1 MNKPQL
7 ASAKGEKSAMTEEV
21 GMQEMVTLKTIAET
35 LNTSND
41 LNLMLDTVVGKLL
54 ELTGLTAGWMFLIN
68 ERGEYTCVSDYNLP
82 PALLRKDKEPM
93 RTGTCWCVNRFKDG
107 QLNHAVNIIN
117 CKRLEDAVEF
127 QWGDTH
133 DITHHAT
140 VPLRSGEKMLG
151 LLNVAAPAKEHFSDS
166 ELALLQGVAYQIG
179 SAVERM
185 RLYRAE
191 QRRADLYA
199 KLGEFSTA
207 LGLAVNEC
215 SNSDAFSLK
224 VVQLLGQHY
233 DWPFA
238 TIIQQKNGMFVLQ
251 AAYADDKV
259 RTLSI
264 ALGSSEAASHINQLI
279 NCHRVTSLS
288 GTEIAEIFNLCKPD
302 EAMNSIASGIA
313 APLPYHTPGEM
324 GILVIGIG
332 TSGPAQEDR
341 EVLEALAEHIA
352 ASWESLKLAENR
364 RELAR
369 MEERNRLARD
379 LHDSVNQILFSLS
392 LTAKGAESMLS
403 GSEQLHPA
411 TEAMKDI
418 RALSQEALK
427 EMRALIMQLRPAGLE
442 AGLLHALQEYGTSQG
457 LQVVM
462 NRTGMRSLPR
472 NIEEALWRIGQ
483 EALNNVRK
491 HADVPSAEVTL
502 KLSNHEVVFTVT
514 DQGKGGANRP
524 KASSGSSLGLSIM
537 KERAQSLGGSLEIV
551 SSSRKGTTVTAVIPL
566 PFESV

>member
-1 MNKPQL
+1 M
-7 ASAKGEKSAMTEEV
+7 SEEL

-41 LNLMLDTVVGKLL
+41 LSLMLDTVVGKLL
-54 ELTGLTAGWMFLIN
+54 ELTGLTAGWVFLIN
-68 ERGEYTCVSDYNLP
+68 ERGDYTCVSDYNLP
-82 PALLRKDKEPM
+82 PALLRDDKEPM

-107 QLNHAVNIIN
+107 RLNHAVNIIN

-127 QWGDTH
+127 KWGDTH

-151 LLNVAAPAKEHFSDS
+151 LLNVAAPSKEHFSDS
-166 ELALLQGVAYQIG
+166 ELALLQAVAYQIG
-179 SAVERM
+179 SAMERM

-215 SNSDAFSLK
+215 SNSEALSVK

-233 DWPFA
+233 DWPLTA
-238 TIIQQKNGMFVLQ
+238 IIQQKNGVYTVQ
-251 AAYADDKV
+251 AAYAGGIV
-259 RTLSI
+259 QALSSAI
-264 ALGSSEAASHINQLI
+264 LSSEAANHMNRVINSH
-279 NCHRVTSLS
+279 RAASLS
-288 GTEIAEIFNLCKPD
+288 AIEMTEIFTVCEPEKTINLLT
-302 EAMNSIASGIA
+302 SGIA
-313 APLPYHTPGEM
+313 APLPYHALGEP
-324 GILVIGIG
+324 GILLIGLG
-332 TSGPAQEDR
+332 TSGPAQADA
-341 EVLEALAEHIA
+341 EVLEALAEHIT

-369 MEERNRLARD
+369 LEERNRLARD

-392 LTAKGAESMLS
+392 LTAKGVESMLT

-411 TEAMKDI
+411 VEAMKDI
-418 RALSQEALK
+418 RTLSQEALK

-472 NIEEALWRIGQ
+472 NIEEAMWRIGQ

-491 HADVPSAEVTL
+491 HAGVRSAEVTL
-502 KLSNHEVVFTVT
+502 KLSEHEAMLTVT
-514 DQGKGGANRP
+514 DKGTGGANRR
-524 KASSGSSLGLSIM
+524 KAPSGSSLGLSIM
-537 KERAQSLGGSLEIV
+537 KERAESLEGRLEIV

>member
-1 MNKPQL
+1 M
-7 ASAKGEKSAMTEEV
+7 SEEV

-68 ERGEYTCVSDYNLP
+68 ERGDYTCVSDYNLP

-93 RTGTCWCVNRFKDG
+93 RTGSCWCVNRFKDG
-107 QLNHAVNIIN
+107 RLNHAINIIN
-117 CKRLEDAVEF
+117 CKRLEDAVDF
-127 QWGDTH
+127 KWGDTH

-151 LLNVAAPAKEHFSDS
+151 LLNVAAPAKELFSDS

-179 SAVERM
+179 SAMERM

-215 SNSDAFSLK
+215 SNSEALSVK

-233 DWPFA
+233 DWPLA
-238 TIIQQKNGMFVLQ
+238 AIIQQKNGVYIVQ
-251 AAYADDKV
+251 AAYVGGIVQK
-259 RTLSI
+259 LSS
-264 ALGSSEAASHINQLI
+264 ASLSLEAANHMNHVIHSH
-279 NCHRVTSLS
+279 RAMSLS
-288 GTEIAEIFNLCKPD
+288 AIEMTEIFTVCEPEKTIDFLT
-302 EAMNSIASGIA
+302 SGIA
-313 APLPYHTPGEM
+313 ALLPYHMPGET
-324 GILVIGIG
+324 GILVIGLG
-332 TSGPAQEDR
+332 TSGPVQADLEL
-341 EVLEALAEHIA
+341 LEALAEHIT

-369 MEERNRLARD
+369 LEERNRLARD

-403 GSEQLHPA
+403 GLEQLHPA
-411 TEAMKDI
+411 VEAVKDI

-457 LQVVM
+457 LQVVVD
-462 NRTGMRSLPR
+462 RTGVRSLPR
-472 NIEEALWRIGQ
+472 NTEEALWRIGQ

-491 HADVPSAEVTL
+491 HAGVPSAEVAL
-502 KLSNHEVVFTVT
+502 KLSDHEAVLTVT
-514 DQGKGGANRP
+514 DQGTGGAKRA
-524 KASSGSSLGLSIM
+524 KVSSGSSLGLSIM
-537 KERAQSLGGSLEIV
+537 KERAESLGGRLEIV

-566 PFESV
+566 PFEAV

>member
-1 MNKPQL
+1 M
-7 ASAKGEKSAMTEEV
+7 SEEV

-68 ERGEYTCVSDYNLP
+68 ERGDYACVSDYNLP

-207 LGLAVNEC
+207 LGLVVNEC

-251 AAYADDKV
+251 AACADDKV
-259 RTLSI
+259 RTLSSTP
-264 ALGSSEAASHINQLI
+264 LSSEVTSHINHVI
-279 NCHRVTSLS
+279 NSHRATSLS
-288 GTEIAEIFNLCKPD
+288 AIEIAEIFTLCKPD
-302 EAMNSIASGIA
+302 QAMNSIAVGIA
-313 APLPYHTPGEM
+313 APLPYHTPGET

-332 TSGPAQEDR
+332 TAGPAQADR

-352 ASWESLKLAENR
+352 ASWESLKLVENR

-369 MEERNRLARD
+369 LEERNRLARD

-392 LTAKGAESMLS
+392 LTAKGAESMLT

-411 TEAMKDI
+411 AEAMKDI

>member
-1 MNKPQL
+1 M
-7 ASAKGEKSAMTEEV
+7 SEEV

-68 ERGEYTCVSDYNLP
+68 ERGDYTCVSDYNLP

-107 QLNHAVNIIN
+107 ELNHAVNIIN

>member
-1 MNKPQL
+1 M
-7 ASAKGEKSAMTEEV
+7 SEEV
-21 GMQEMVTLKTIAET
+21 GMQEMITLKTIAET
-35 LNTSND
+35 LNTSNN

-68 ERGEYTCVSDYNLP
+68 ERGDYTCVSDYNLP
-82 PALLRKDKEPM
+82 PALLREDKEPM

-151 LLNVAAPAKEHFSDS
+151 LLNVAAPAKKHFSDS

-185 RLYRAE
+185 RLYRTE

-215 SNSDAFSLK
+215 TNSEAFCLK

-259 RTLSI
+259 RTLSSTP
-264 ALGSSEAASHINQLI
+264 LSSEVTSQINHVI
-279 NCHRVTSLS
+279 NSHRVTSLS
-288 GTEIAEIFNLCKPD
+288 GTEIAEIFTLFKPD
-302 EAMNSIASGIA
+302 QTTNSIASGIA
-313 APLPYHTPGEM
+313 APLPYHAPGEK

-332 TSGPAQEDR
+332 TSGPAQADR

-403 GSEQLHPA
+403 GSEQLLPA
-411 TEAMKDI
+411 TEALKDI

-457 LQVVM
+457 LQVVT

-483 EALNNVRK
+483 KALNNVRK

-502 KLSNHEVVFTVT
+502 KLSNHEVVLTVT

-537 KERAQSLGGSLEIV
+537 KERAQSLGGNLEIV
-551 SSSRKGTTVTAVIPL
+551 SSSRKGTIVTAVIPL

>member
-1 MNKPQL
+1 M
-7 ASAKGEKSAMTEEV
+7 SEEV
-21 GMQEMVTLKTIAET
+21 GMQEMITLKTIAET
-35 LNTSND
+35 LNTSNN

-68 ERGEYTCVSDYNLP
+68 ERGDYTCVSDYNLP
-82 PALLRKDKEPM
+82 PALLREDKEPM

-151 LLNVAAPAKEHFSDS
+151 LLNVAAPAKKHFSDS

-185 RLYRAE
+185 RLYRTE

-215 SNSDAFSLK
+215 TNSEAFCLK

-259 RTLSI
+259 RTLSSTP
-264 ALGSSEAASHINQLI
+264 LSSEVTSQINHVI
-279 NCHRVTSLS
+279 NSHRVTSLS
-288 GTEIAEIFNLCKPD
+288 GTEIAEIFTLFKPD
-302 EAMNSIASGIA
+302 QTTNSIASGIA
-313 APLPYHTPGEM
+313 APLPYHAPGEK

-332 TSGPAQEDR
+332 TSGPAQADR

-411 TEAMKDI
+411 TEALKDI

-457 LQVVM
+457 LQVVT

-502 KLSNHEVVFTVT
+502 KLSNHEVVLTVT

-537 KERAQSLGGSLEIV
+537 KERAQSLGGNLEIV
-551 SSSRKGTTVTAVIPL
+551 SSSRKGTIVTAVIPL

>member
-68 ERGEYTCVSDYNLP
+68 ERGDYTCVSDYNLP

-107 QLNHAVNIIN
+107 ELNHAVNIIN

>member
-7 ASAKGEKSAMTEEV
+7 ASAKGEKSAMSEEV

-41 LNLMLDTVVGKLL
+41 LNFMLDTVVGKLL

-140 VPLRSGEKMLG
+140 VPLRSGEKMIG

-185 RLYRAE
+185 RLYRTE

-199 KLGEFSTA
+199 KLGEYSTA

-259 RTLSI
+259 RTLSSTP
-264 ALGSSEAASHINQLI
+264 LSSEVTGHINHVI
-279 NCHRVTSLS
+279 NSHRATSLS
-288 GTEIAEIFNLCKPD
+288 GTEIAEIFTLCKS
-302 EAMNSIASGIA
+302 EQVMNSIVSGIA

-332 TSGPAQEDR
+332 TSGPAQADR

-352 ASWESLKLAENR
+352 ASWESMKLAENR

-411 TEAMKDI
+411 AEAMKDI

-442 AGLLHALQEYGTSQG
+442 AGLLHALQEYGTRQG
-457 LQVVM
+457 LQVVL

-491 HADVPSAEVTL
+491 HADVPSADVTL
-502 KLSNHEVVFTVT
+502 KLSDHEVVFTVT

-524 KASSGSSLGLSIM
+524 KVLPGSSLGLSIM

>member
-1 MNKPQL
+1 M
-7 ASAKGEKSAMTEEV
+7 SEEV
-21 GMQEMVTLKTIAET
+21 GMQEMITLKTIAET

-54 ELTGLTAGWMFLIN
+54 ALTGLTAGWMFLIN
-68 ERGEYTCVSDYNLP
+68 ERGDYTCVSDYNLP
-82 PALLRKDKEPM
+82 PALLREDKEPM

-179 SAVERM
+179 SAIERM

-215 SNSDAFSLK
+215 SNSEAFSLK

-238 TIIQQKNGMFVLQ
+238 IIIQQKNGMFVLQ

-264 ALGSSEAASHINQLI
+264 TPLSSEVANHMNRVINS
-279 NCHRVTSLS
+279 HRVTSLS
-288 GTEIAEIFNLCKPD
+288 AIEIAEIFTLCEPD
-302 EAMNSIASGIA
+302 QTMNSIASGIA
-313 APLPYHTPGEM
+313 ATLPYHTPGET

-332 TSGPAQEDR
+332 IGIGTAFPAQADR

-369 MEERNRLARD
+369 LEERNRLARD

-403 GSEQLHPA
+403 GSEQLHRA
-411 TEAMKDI
+411 AEAMKDI

-483 EALNNVRK
+483 EALNNIRK
-491 HADVPSAEVTL
+491 HADVSSAEVTL
-502 KLSNHEVVFTVT
+502 KLSDHEVVFTVT

-524 KASSGSSLGLSIM
+524 KVSSGSSLGLSIM

-551 SSSRKGTTVTAVIPL
+551 SSPRKGTTVTAVIPL

>member
-7 ASAKGEKSAMTEEV
+7 ASTKGEKSAMSEEV

-185 RLYRAE
+185 RLYRTE

-259 RTLSI
+259 RTLSSTP
-264 ALGSSEAASHINQLI
+264 LSSEVTGHINHVI
-279 NCHRVTSLS
+279 KSHRATSLS
-288 GTEIAEIFNLCKPD
+288 GTEIAEIFNLCKS
-302 EAMNSIASGIA
+302 EQVMNSIVSGIA

-332 TSGPAQEDR
+332 TSGPVQADR

-411 TEAMKDI
+411 AEAMKDI

-442 AGLLHALQEYGTSQG
+442 AGLLHALQEYGIRQG
-457 LQVVM
+457 LQVVL

-491 HADVPSAEVTL
+491 HADVPSADVTL
-502 KLSNHEVVFTVT
+502 KLSDHEVVFTVT

-524 KASSGSSLGLSIM
+524 KVLPGSSLGLSIM

>member
-1 MNKPQL
+1 M
-7 ASAKGEKSAMTEEV
+7 SEEV

-133 DITHHAT
+133 NITHHAT

-179 SAVERM
+179 SAIERM

-215 SNSDAFSLK
+215 NNSGVFSIK

-238 TIIQQKNGMFVLQ
+238 TIIQQRNGVYTVQ
-251 AAYADDKV
+251 AAYTGGIVQTLPRA
-259 RTLSI
+259 TLS
-264 ALGSSEAASHINQLI
+264 LEAENHMNRVINSH
-279 NCHRVTSLS
+279 RATSLS
-288 GTEIAEIFNLCKPD
+288 ALEIAEIFTLCEPD
-302 EAMNSIASGIA
+302 QVMNSLTFGIA
-313 APLPYHTPGEM
+313 APLPYHTPGET
-324 GILVIGIG
+324 GVLVIGIG
-332 TSGPAQEDR
+332 TAGPAQADR
-341 EVLEALAEHIA
+341 EVLEALAEHIT

-411 TEAMKDI
+411 AEAMKDV
-418 RALSQEALK
+418 RALSREALK
-427 EMRALIMQLRPAGLE
+427 EMRALIMQLRPVGLE

-491 HADVPSAEVTL
+491 HAGVSTAEVIL
-502 KLSNHEVVFTVT
+502 KLNDHEVMLTVT
-514 DQGKGGANRP
+514 DHGIGGTNRP

-537 KERAQSLGGSLEIV
+537 KERAQSLGGNLEIV
-551 SSSRKGTTVTAVIPL
+551 SSSSKGTTVTAVIPL

>member
-1 MNKPQL
+1 M
-7 ASAKGEKSAMTEEV
+7 SEEV

-41 LNLMLDTVVGKLL
+41 LNFMLDTVVGKLL

-68 ERGEYTCVSDYNLP
+68 ERGDYTCVSDYNLP
-82 PALLRKDKEPM
+82 PALLRKGKEPM

-107 QLNHAVNIIN
+107 RLNHAVNIIN

-127 QWGDTH
+127 RWGDTH

-140 VPLRSGEKMLG
+140 VPLRSGDQMLG

-179 SAVERM
+179 SAMERM

-191 QRRADLYA
+191 QQRADLYA

-207 LGLAVNEC
+207 LGLAVNGC
-215 SNSDAFSLK
+215 SNSDAFSLQ
-224 VVQLLGQHY
+224 VVKLLGQHY
-233 DWPFA
+233 DWPFVA
-238 TIIQQKNGMFVLQ
+238 MIQQRNGMFVMQ
-251 AAYADDKV
+251 AVYSDDNV
-259 RTLSI
+259 RTLSSERV
-264 ALGSSEAASHINQLI
+264 SSEAANHMNRVIHSH
-279 NCHRVTSLS
+279 RASSLS
-288 GTEIAEIFNLCKPD
+288 TVEIAEIFAPYEPGLTMD
-302 EAMNSIASGIA
+302 SITSGIA
-313 APLPYHTPGEM
+313 APLPYHTPGET

-332 TSGPAQEDR
+332 TADPVQADR
-341 EVLEALAEHIA
+341 EVLEAVAEHIA

-369 MEERNRLARD
+369 LEERNRLARD

-392 LTAKGAESMLS
+392 LTAKGAERMLS
-403 GSEQLHPA
+403 VSEQLHPA
-411 TEAMKDI
+411 AEAMKDI
-418 RALSQEALK
+418 RSLSQEALK

-442 AGLLHALQEYGTSQG
+442 AGLLHAIQEYGTSQG
-457 LQVVM
+457 LQVMV
-462 NRTGMRSLPR
+462 NRTGMQSLPR

-483 EALNNVRK
+483 EALNNIRK

-502 KLSNHEVVFTVT
+502 KLSDHEVVFAVT
-514 DQGKGGANRP
+514 DQGIGGAKRP

-537 KERAQSLGGSLEIV
+537 KERAESLGGSLELV

>member
-1 MNKPQL
+1 M
-7 ASAKGEKSAMTEEV
+7 SEEV
-21 GMQEMVTLKTIAET
+21 GMQEMITLKTIAET
-35 LNTSND
+35 LNTSNN

-68 ERGEYTCVSDYNLP
+68 ERGDYTCVSDYNLP
-82 PALLRKDKEPM
+82 PALLREDKEPM

-151 LLNVAAPAKEHFSDS
+151 LLNVAAPAKKHFSDS

-185 RLYRAE
+185 RLYRTE

-215 SNSDAFSLK
+215 TNSEAFCLK

-259 RTLSI
+259 RTLSSTP
-264 ALGSSEAASHINQLI
+264 LSSEVTSQINHVI
-279 NCHRVTSLS
+279 NSHRVTSLS
-288 GTEIAEIFNLCKPD
+288 GTEIAEIFTLFKPD
-302 EAMNSIASGIA
+302 QTTNSIASGIA
-313 APLPYHTPGEM
+313 APLPYHAPGEK

-332 TSGPAQEDR
+332 TSGPAQADR

-403 GSEQLHPA
+403 GSEQLLPA
-411 TEAMKDI
+411 TEALKDI

-457 LQVVM
+457 LQVVT

-502 KLSNHEVVFTVT
+502 KLSNHEVVLTVT

-537 KERAQSLGGSLEIV
+537 KERAQSLGGNLEIV
-551 SSSRKGTTVTAVIPL
+551 SSSRKGTIVTAVIPL

>member
-1 MNKPQL
+1 
-7 ASAKGEKSAMTEEV
+7 MTEEV

-68 ERGEYTCVSDYNLP
+68 ERGDYTCVSDYNLP

-107 QLNHAVNIIN
+107 ELNHAVNIIN